1 MVNDV
6 HQRLNDRRNPET
18 DGRHQGIRMPLMT
31 VPDRV
36 GPPEA
41 TNGRRAMKP
50 PAVADSGPRQQPSD
64 QRAGM
69 VPVGKKA
76 ADGAGRGHCEGMPN
90 PQRKSDAGRRES
102 P

>member
-1 MVNDV
+1 
-6 HQRLNDRRNPET
+6 
-18 DGRHQGIRMPLMT
+18 MPLMT

-36 GPPEA
+36 WPPEA
-41 TNGRRAMKP
+41 THGRGAMKP
-50 PAVADSGPRQQPSD
+50 PAVADRGPRQQPSD

-76 ADGAGRGHCEGMPN
+76 ADDAGRGDCEGMTDTE
-90 PQRKSDAGRRES
+90 RKGDAGRRES